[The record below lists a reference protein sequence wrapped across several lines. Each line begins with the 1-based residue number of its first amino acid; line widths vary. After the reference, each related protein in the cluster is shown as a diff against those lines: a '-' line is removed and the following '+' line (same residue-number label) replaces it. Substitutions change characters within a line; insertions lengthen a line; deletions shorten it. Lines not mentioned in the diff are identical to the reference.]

1 MPSPLRWPRA
11 LLVVATAAALLAVLV
26 VAPEPAGR
34 WLAKEGPVE
43 HASHLVL
50 LLAALTWLGLG
61 LARGR
66 ALVMSCFLL
75 VVLAEE
81 VDWGAVY
88 GLPALGVRI
97 DAAVGHRNL
106 HNALRGASYLLFAL
120 PLALYFGAPA
130 RRLGALA
137 PTADERAAFA
147 LVAAA
152 FVAFNLG
159 PWERQAQELLEAVL
173 YALLLAVGLRCA
185 AGTRRLRS

>member
-11 LLVVATAAALLAVLV
+11 LLVVVTGAALLAVCLA
-26 VAPEPAGR
+26 APDAAGR

-50 LLAALTWLGLG
+50 LLAALSWLRLGLSRG
-61 LARGR
+61 LAL
-66 ALVMSCFLL
+66 AMAAFLL
-75 VVLAEE
+75 FVLAEE

-106 HNALRGASYLLFAL
+106 HNAARGASYLLFAV
-120 PLALYFGAPA
+120 PLALYFAAPA

-137 PTADERAAFA
+137 PTRDERAAFA
-147 LVAAA
+147 IVAAL
-152 FVAFNLG
+152 FIAFNLG

-185 AGTRRLRS
+185 ALRS